1 MFLLR
6 EKVIALLTALGVT
19 GAGADALLEYVIQ
32 SVTERILNDVNQ
44 PSIPEGLESV
54 SVYMAAGQYLQ
65 LKKGSGQ
72 LEGFDLETA
81 VKQIQEGDTN
91 ITFALGTGSLT
102 PEQRLDGLIATLM
115 NSGAGQFAAYRRL
128 KW

>member
-6 EKVIALLTALGVT
+6 EKVIAFLTALGVT

-32 SVTERILNDVNQ
+32 SVTKSILNDINQ

-65 LKKGSGQ
+65 FKKGSGQ

-81 VKQIQEGDTN
+81 IKQIQEGDTN
-91 ITFALGTGSLT
+91 ITFALGAGSLT
-102 PEQRLDGLIATLM
+102 PEQRLDGLIVTLM

-128 KW
+128 EW